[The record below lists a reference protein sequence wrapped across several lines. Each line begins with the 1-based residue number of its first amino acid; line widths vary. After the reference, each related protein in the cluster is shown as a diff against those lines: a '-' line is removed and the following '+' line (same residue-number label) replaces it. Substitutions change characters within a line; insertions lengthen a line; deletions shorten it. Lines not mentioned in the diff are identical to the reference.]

1 MPLVRPVAALALL
14 LLAAAPLAA
23 QAAPYRELDA
33 VYAAFRDAYARLDAE
48 AVTRLYAMMH
58 CT

>member
-1 MPLVRPVAALALL
+1 LALL
-14 LLAAAPLAA
+14 LHAAAPLAA
-23 QAAPYRELDA
+23 QAAPDRDLDA